1 MRKGDA
7 AELPIS
13 LADGFTRM
21 HQPGVR
27 VSVEIERKFLL
38 GAEPD
43 WPSADAGALRRIEFE
58 QVYLRVTEAVEKR
71 IRRRV
76 DGGRVSYEY
85 ASLTPARGGE
95 RTVEEVGI
103 DGAEY
108 ERLKAG
114 RDGARHVIRKTRTT
128 FPWGDHVYEVD
139 HITDP
144 VSRACWLLE
153 VQVDRR
159 DDEVAIPEFLPVVRE
174 VTGEAAYRNA
184 HIALG

>member
-13 LADGFTRM
+13 VADGFTRM

-43 WPSADAGALRRIEFE
+43 WSRVRAGGLRRTEFE
-58 QVYLRVTEAVEKR
+58 QVYLRVTEAAEKR

-76 DGGRVSYEY
+76 DGRRVGYEY
-85 ASLTPARGGE
+85 ASLTPARGGV
-95 RTVEEVGI
+95 RTVEEIPI

-108 ERLKAG
+108 DRLKAR
-114 RDGARHVIRKTRTT
+114 RDGRRHVIRKTRTT

-139 HITDP
+139 HITEP
-144 VSRACWLLE
+144 ASRACWLLE
-153 VQVDRR
+153 VQVARP
-159 DDEVAIPEFLPVVRE
+159 DDVVAIPEFLPVVRE
-174 VTGEAAYRNA
+174 VTDEPAYRNA